1 MDYIK
6 QINDAINLFKELAK
20 ASTNKA
26 KQTLLDDIKD
36 NEVADK
42 LLELLKDEAIHLS
55 DVALKEAVAKN
66 EGRIRLGHFLDFVE
80 AIDKFAGSKLE
91 KEAFAFLLR
100 HADKEE
106 VEMYKA
112 ILTNAITLPSE
123 KYTEGLVVKEK
134 MDMDKYR
141 VNPKAIAKKQKQVG

>member
-6 QINDAINLFKELAK
+6 QVNEAINLFKELAK
-20 ASTNKA
+20 ASTSKA
-26 KQTLLDDIKD
+26 KQTLLEDIKD

-42 LLELLKDEAIHLS
+42 LLELLKDEAIHLA

-91 KEAFAFLLR
+91 NEAFAFLLR
-100 HADKEE
+100 HADKDEI
-106 VEMYKA
+106 EMYKA
-112 ILTNAITLPSE
+112 ILTNAISLPSA
-123 KYTEGLVVKEK
+123 KDSKGMVVKESI
-134 MDMDKYR
+134 DLDKYH

>member
-6 QINDAINLFKELAK
+6 QVNEAINLFKELAK
-20 ASTNKA
+20 ASTSKA
-26 KQTLLDDIKD
+26 KQTLLEDIKD

-42 LLELLKDEAIHLS
+42 LLELLKDEAIHLA

-91 KEAFAFLLR
+91 NEAFAFLLR
-100 HADKEE
+100 HADKDEI
-106 VEMYKA
+106 EMYKA
-112 ILTNAITLPSE
+112 ILTNAISLPSA
-123 KYTEGLVVKEK
+123 KDSKGMVVKESI
-134 MDMDKYR
+134 DFDKYH